1 MTKPT
6 ASIDEHGNALLE
18 VDPNSM
24 VGQLVALLE
33 YGRRRGFRIGPF
45 VQIGDVRLQVQDLRQ
60 DRDEGRSVELPPDA
74 GPWAAQGVDEDGDR

>member
-1 MTKPT
+1 MTKPA
-6 ASIDEHGNALLE
+6 ASIDEHGNPLLE

-24 VGQLVALLE
+24 CGQLVALLE

-60 DRDEGRSVELPPDA
+60 DEGRGVAPVDDP
-74 GPWAAQGVDEDGDR
+74 GPWVAAGLDEDGDR